1 MNKYILKK
9 NKYLHYLHPNG
20 FNYRGTGMP
29 YHQWLALK
37 VIKTL
42 LKEKRYPIH
51 WKEHNNGDTVVITF
65 Y

>member
-9 NKYLHYLHPNG
+9 SKYLHYLHPNR

-42 LKEKRYPIH
+42 LKEKRYPIK
-51 WKEHNNGDTVVITF
+51 WTEHNNGDTVVITF